1 MVYEGLVFRFQLKQL
16 KKMGKSEAKRII
28 NYMKEIERL
37 DNLRVRG
44 KALVENLK
52 GFWRYRVGDWRVI
65 CDIVDE
71 EIIIHVI
78 EVGHR
83 REVYK

>member
-1 MVYEGLVFRFQLKQL
+1 MRVLYSDLSLKQL
-16 KKMGKSEAKRII
+16 KKMRKSEAKRII

-52 GFWRYRVGDWRVI
+52 GFWCYRVGDWRVI

>member
-1 MVYEGLVFRFQLKQL
+1 MRILYSDLSLKHL
-16 KKMGKSEAKRII
+16 KKMVKSEAERII

-37 DNLRVRG
+37 DNPRVRG

-78 EVGHR
+78 EVGHM

>member
-1 MVYEGLVFRFQLKQL
+1 MRVLYSDLSLKQL
-16 KKMGKSEAKRII
+16 KKMGKSEAKMII

-37 DNLRVRG
+37 DNPRVRG

>member
-1 MVYEGLVFRFQLKQL
+1 MRVLYSDLSLKQL

-52 GFWRYRVGDWRVI
+52 GFWRYRVGVWRVI

>member
-1 MVYEGLVFRFQLKQL
+1 MRGLYSDLSLKQL

-28 NYMKEIERL
+28 NYMKEIEEL
-37 DNLRVRG
+37 DNPRVRG
-44 KALVENLK
+44 QAIVENLK

>member
-1 MVYEGLVFRFQLKQL
+1 MRVLYSDLSLKQL

-28 NYMKEIERL
+28 NYMTEIERL
-37 DNLRVRG
+37 DNPRVRG

>member
-1 MVYEGLVFRFQLKQL
+1 MRVLYSDLSLKQL

-37 DNLRVRG
+37 DNPRVRG

>member
-1 MVYEGLVFRFQLKQL
+1 MRVLYSDLSLKQL

>member
-1 MVYEGLVFRFQLKQL
+1 MRVLYSDFSLKQL

-28 NYMKEIERL
+28 NYMKEMERL

>member
-1 MVYEGLVFRFQLKQL
+1 MRVLYSDLSLKQL

-37 DNLRVRG
+37 DNPRVRG
-44 KALVENLK
+44 EALVENLK